1 MNRLFP
7 ILALIALLT
16 ASSLLAA
23 IPQRMSYQGFL
34 NDNSGNPLNQTVA
47 LTATIYSDS
56 LGTGALWTE
65 SHAAVVV
72 SAGSFAVVLGSTT
85 TLPASVFT
93 GEVRW
98 LGIRINSDAEM
109 RPLRPLLSTPAAFR
123 ALTADSATYAKA
135 VANNSVTSSKIVDG
149 TIQLGDIGQNSATA
163 GQVIKW
169 NGTAWKAAA
178 DEGTASGWTDL
189 GTHIGTT
196 SDADSVAIGIA
207 VPAAKLHVEGD
218 IRVRQGSDI
227 VFGNTECKINSGT
240 DDLIVSATDCI
251 YLTPGGGIRIYD
263 RGAAN
268 WMLIDPEAKEV
279 GIGTMAP
286 EDMVHVE
293 NSTAGGAAFLRVE
306 SSTAS
311 HGETGIRF
319 QTPQNRWHL
328 RMDDYTNN
336 NIPVGALSLRSQDG
350 AVEALTVLEDG
361 RVGIGAT
368 SPTRKLHVSGS
379 VQVRDTLY
387 AGALNPTLLSS
398 GRQPNEPGM
407 AMNMSISGVSLGHSN
422 VLITQETIT
431 VPDSGY
437 VLAFGMATGSMDHT
451 WGDNDDIEITITK
464 SSAYLPPTN
473 RARVRIPMNAGS
485 GSYVFTLSPIATFF
499 VDEPGE
505 YRYSLYGHINGP
517 AATEI
522 SYARIT
528 LLYVPT
534 WYGTSYWE
542 SFVTED
548 DQPASNQSPEL
559 VKAEDGMRMPQQLPD
574 EMKSL
579 VQRLVAEEVTKL
591 RQEYEAR
598 INALESKAG
607 R

>member
-7 ILALIALLT
+7 SLALIALLA
-16 ASSLLAA
+16 ASTLLAA

-34 NDNSGNPLNQTVA
+34 NDSSGNPLNETVA

-56 LGTGALWTE
+56 LGTSALWTE
-65 SHAAVVV
+65 SHAAVIVT
-72 SAGSFAVVLGSTT
+72 AGSFSVVLGSATPI
-85 TLPASVFT
+85 PASVFT
-93 GEVRW
+93 GAIRW
-98 LGIRINSDAEM
+98 LGIRVNSDSEM

-123 ALTADSATYAKA
+123 ALNADSAAYAKA
-135 VANNSVTSSKIVDG
+135 VADNSVTSAKIVNG

-163 GQVIKW
+163 GEVIKW
-169 NGTAWKAAA
+169 TGSAW
-178 DEGTASGWTDL
+178 DASPEEPSAGGWTDA
-189 GTHIGTT
+189 GTHIGMTTT
-196 SDADSVAIGIA
+196 SDSVAIGIA

-218 IRVRQGSDI
+218 IRLSQGGDI

-286 EDMVHVE
+286 EDMVHIE
-293 NSTAGGAAFLRVE
+293 NSAASGAAFLRVE
-306 SSTAS
+306 SSATS

-336 NIPVGALSLRSQDG
+336 NIPAGALSLRSQDG
-350 AVEALTVLEDG
+350 ALEALTVLEDG
-361 RVGIGAT
+361 RVGIGTT
-368 SPTRKLHVSGS
+368 SPTRKLQVSGS

-387 AGALNPTLLSS
+387 AGALNPALISA

-422 VLITQETIT
+422 VLITEETIT

-485 GSYVFTLSPIATFF
+485 GSYVFTLSPIATFYI
-499 VDEPGE
+499 DEPGE
-505 YRYSLYGHINGP
+505 HRYSLYGHTNGP

-522 SYARIT
+522 SYARLT

-542 SFVTED
+542 SLVADED
-548 DQPASNQSPEL
+548 VPASIQGQEQ
-559 VKAEDGMRMPQQLPD
+559 VRAEAGPRLPQQLPD

-579 VQRLVAEEVTKL
+579 VQGLVAEEVLKI

-598 INALESKAG
+598 IKALESKTG

>member
-7 ILALIALLT
+7 SLALIALLA
-16 ASSLLAA
+16 ASTLLAA

-34 NDNSGNPLNQTVA
+34 NDSSGNPLNETVA

-56 LGTGALWTE
+56 LGTSALWTE
-65 SHAAVVV
+65 SHAAVIVT
-72 SAGSFAVVLGSTT
+72 AGSFSVVLGSATPI
-85 TLPASVFT
+85 PASVFT
-93 GEVRW
+93 GAIRW
-98 LGIRINSDAEM
+98 LGIRVNSDSEM

-123 ALTADSATYAKA
+123 ALNADSAAYAKA
-135 VANNSVTSSKIVDG
+135 VADNSVTSAKIVNG

-163 GQVIKW
+163 GEVIKW
-169 NGTAWKAAA
+169 TGSAW
-178 DEGTASGWTDL
+178 DASPEEPSAGGWTDA
-189 GTHIGTT
+189 GTHIGMTTT
-196 SDADSVAIGIA
+196 SDSVAIGIA

-218 IRVRQGSDI
+218 IRLSQGGDI

-286 EDMVHVE
+286 EDMLHIE
-293 NSTAGGAAFLRVE
+293 NSAASGAAFLRVE
-306 SSTAS
+306 SSAAS

-319 QTPQNRWHL
+319 ETPQNRWHL

-336 NIPVGALSLRSQDG
+336 NIPAGALSLRSQDG
-350 AVEALTVLEDG
+350 ALEALTVLEDG
-361 RVGIGAT
+361 RVGIGTT
-368 SPTRKLHVSGS
+368 SPTRKLQVSGS

-387 AGALNPTLLSS
+387 AGALNPALISA

-407 AMNMSISGVSLGHSN
+407 AMNLLLNDVTLGHGQTVIVS
-422 VLITQETIT
+422 ETIT

-437 VLAFGMATGSMDHT
+437 VLAFASATASMDHT
-451 WGDNDDIEITITK
+451 WGDNDDYELAISR
-464 SSAYLPPTN
+464 SSVYLPPSN
-473 RARVRIPMNAGS
+473 SARVRLPMNAGS
-485 GSYVFTLSPIATFF
+485 GVYVFTLSPVAAFF
-499 VDEPGE
+499 VEAAGDYTCG
-505 YRYSLYGHINGP
+505 LYGHINGP
-517 AATEI
+517 AATEVT
-522 SYARIT
+522 SARLN

-534 WYGTSYWE
+534 FYGTGYWE
-542 SFVTED
+542 KIAADEARPVSTQEQ
-548 DQPASNQSPEL
+548 DQAQVAVDEKSPWP
-559 VKAEDGMRMPQQLPD
+559 VPD

-579 VQRLVAEEVTKL
+579 VQGLVAEEVAKI

-598 INALESKAG
+598 IKALESKTG